1 MMDAA
6 PQLVI
11 RNTFLELF
19 DDVSPLVPRDPRSR
33 IMSDISDMKLHHKVR
48 SYGGFNYQCGD
59 GKNGSFNDC
68 EEGTPGLP
76 HVPNLSAYSSAYPS
90 WWNSVSAPTPY
101 YPWYSGTASPNVQ
114 HQGNSVGKTRSRRSS
129 VKSNNSERVSVV
141 NIPECAKT
149 GGRMTGPNQSVV
161 STQQKSRPVVCASP
175 SSAEINDQA
184 KGDLTTVMLRNIPN
198 RYTQSMLLEV
208 LIEQGFRGLYDFV
221 YLPMDFRNGVN
232 LGYAFVNLITNE
244 DALHFMQVFQGF
256 SKWFVD
262 SVKVCEVSW
271 AHPHQGRHQH
281 VERYRNSPVMH
292 PSMPD
297 DYKPMVFKKGMR
309 VPFPPP
315 TKVIRAPKLRPIRDR
330 APSGSGTPPPGGN
343 RIVEMPTEQQGPPL
357 SNICTEMSQ
366 KSDHL
371 VRTSQPHVPA
381 AWGG

>member
-1 MMDAA
+1 MN
-6 PQLVI
+6 L
-11 RNTFLELF
+11 
-19 DDVSPLVPRDPRSR
+19 
-33 IMSDISDMKLHHKVR
+33 SD
-48 SYGGFNYQCGD
+48 Y
-59 GKNGSFNDC
+59 GKN
-68 EEGTPGLP
+68 
-76 HVPNLSAYSSAYPS
+76 V
-90 WWNSVSAPTPY
+90 
-101 YPWYSGTASPNVQ
+101 
-114 HQGNSVGKTRSRRSS
+114 
-129 VKSNNSERVSVV
+129 
-141 NIPECAKT
+141 
-149 GGRMTGPNQSVV
+149 GRMAGSNMNPCT
-161 STQQKSRPVVCASP
+161 TQPKSRPVVCAAP
-175 SSAEINDQA
+175 SSAEITEQA
-184 KGDLTTVMLRNIPN
+184 KAELTTVMLRNIPN

-244 DALHFMQVFQGF
+244 DALNFMLVFQGF

-330 APSGSGTPPPGGN
+330 APSGSGTPPTGVN
-343 RIVEMPTEQQGPPL
+343 RTAETPNEQQGPHV
-357 SNICTEMSQ
+357 SNTCPEVSQ
-366 KSDHL
+366 KCDHFIGN
-371 VRTSQPHVPA
+371 SQPHVPA